1 MARLSTVFE
10 VAADSYDRFMGR
22 YSMPLAAHFIEF
34 AGVQPGWKVLD
45 VGAGPGAL
53 TTPLVEMLGAESVVA
68 ADPSPPFVEA
78 NRERHPGVDV
88 RLAGAEDMP
97 FADDAFDAALAQL
110 VVQFMDDPV
119 RGITEMARVTKPG
132 GVVAACVWDFGTG
145 RSPLSAIWAAAIEA
159 EPSLEGEGDRIG
171 VKQGQ
176 LASVF
181 EQAGLDAVE
190 ESEVAVTVEHES
202 FEAWWEPMT
211 LGVGPAGAWLAR
223 QTPDA
228 QRRVR
233 ERCREMYPDA
243 PGMRTAVA
251 WAARGRSPG

>member
-1 MARLSTVFE
+1 MDTLSTVFE

-22 YSMPLAAHFIEF
+22 YSRPLAAHFIEF
-34 AGVQPGWKVLD
+34 AGLQTGWKVLD

-53 TTPLVEMLGAESVVA
+53 TTALVEMLGPESVAA

-88 RLAGAEDMP
+88 QLAGAEDMP
-97 FADDAFDAALAQL
+97 FADNAFDAALAQL
-110 VVQFMDDPV
+110 VVQFMTDPV
-119 RGITEMARVTKPG
+119 AGLGEMARVTKPG
-132 GVVAACVWDFGTG
+132 GVVAACVWDYGTG
-145 RSPLSAIWAAAIEA
+145 RSPLSTIWAAAIEA
-159 EPSLEGEGDRIG
+159 DPSVEGEGDRVG
-171 VKQGQ
+171 VARGQ
-176 LASVF
+176 LAEVF
-181 EQAGLDAVE
+181 AQAGLDAVV

-211 LGVGPAGAWLAR
+211 FGVGPAGAWLAR
-223 QTPDA
+223 QTPDV
-228 QRRVR
+228 QERVR
-233 ERCREMYPDA
+233 ERCRVMYPDA

>member
-1 MARLSTVFE
+1 VFE

-22 YSMPLAAHFIEF
+22 YSMPLAQHFAAF
-34 AGVQPGWKVLD
+34 AGVRPGWRVLD

-53 TTPLVEMLGAESVVA
+53 TTALVAMLGAESVSA

-110 VVQFMDDPV
+110 VVQFMTDSV
-119 RGITEMARVTKPG
+119 RGVSEMARVTRPG

-145 RSPLSAIWAAAIEA
+145 RSPLSAIWSTALELD
-159 EPSLEGEGDRIG
+159 PSVEDEGDRVG
-171 VKQGQ
+171 VRRGQ
-176 LASVF
+176 LAQVF
-181 EQAGLDAVE
+181 EQAGLEDVE
-190 ESEVAVTVEHES
+190 ESEVSVTVEHES

-211 LGVGPAGAWLAR
+211 LGVGPAGSWLQR
-223 QTPDA
+223 QPEDV
-228 QRRVR
+228 RERVR
-233 ERCREMYPDA
+233 ERCRELYPDA
-243 PGMRTAVA
+243 PGIRTAVA
-251 WAARGRSPG
+251 WAARGRPPG

>member
-1 MARLSTVFE
+1 VFE

-53 TTPLVEMLGAESVVA
+53 TTALVQMLGAEAVAA

-78 NRERHPGVDV
+78 NQERHPGVDV
-88 RLAGAEDMP
+88 QLAGAEDMP
-97 FADDAFDAALAQL
+97 FTDDAFDAALAQL
-110 VVQFMDDPV
+110 VVQFMNDPV

-132 GVVAACVWDFGTG
+132 GVVAACVWDYDTG
-145 RSPLSAIWAAAIEA
+145 RSPLSTIWAAAIEA
-159 EPSLEGEGDRIG
+159 DPSVVGEGDRVG
-171 VKQGQ
+171 VKQGE

-211 LGVGPAGAWLAR
+211 FGVGPAGAWLAR
-223 QTPDA
+223 QTPEV
-228 QRRVR
+228 QERVR
-233 ERCREMYPDA
+233 DRCRERYPDA
-243 PGMRTAVA
+243 PGIRTAVA